1 MIEYLSKPFSDEE
14 SLSSL
19 NPYVRKWFED
29 SFSELTPPQKFTFK
43 LIGEGKNVLVTAP
56 TGSGKTIS
64 GFLSIISK
72 LFDKSLAGDL
82 EDKIYCIY
90 VSPLRALNNDIYRN
104 LTKPLEDIYGRII
117 KEKGAGIIKGN
128 MKKVT
133 IGVRTGDTT
142 QQERRK
148 QLLKA
153 PNILVTTPES
163 LAIIINSRKFME
175 NMDKLEY
182 IIVDE
187 IHELAN
193 NKRGV
198 HLSLT
203 LERLTELIHRKPV
216 RIGLGATLYPIEE
229 AAKFLVGVENGKPR
243 DCKVVDASWSKKL
256 DVVSKSPV
264 KDLIYT
270 DSDEIEDA
278 LYKELDKAIK
288 KYKTTLI
295 FTNTRSGTERVVF
308 NLKKRFNYGEDIAA
322 HHSSLSRESRMEV
335 EDMLKKGALK
345 CAVTST
351 SLELG
356 VDIGTIEDVI
366 QLGSPKSVTRAI
378 QRIGRAGHSFKEV
391 AKGEIISM
399 DRDDVVECT
408 VMLDAAMK
416 RHLDSFSVPEN
427 ALDVL
432 AQHIVGMSLN
442 RKWNVDDAY
451 AVVKGAYPYA
461 TLEKTD
467 FMALINY
474 LAGNYVSLESR
485 RVYGKIWYD
494 EKDGMFGRRGKMA
507 QVIYM
512 LNLGTIPDEVAINV
526 LTTSKKWV
534 GNIEEEFL
542 TKLKPG
548 DIFTLGG
555 RLYRFEY
562 ARSMKCYVTEAK
574 TSAPTIPPWFSE
586 QLPLSYELAIEI
598 GKFRAEFSSIL
609 KKGKSSAIIS
619 KISEMPRPAYEFLSK
634 LPMDDNARVATYN
647 YFVEQILF
655 AKAVPTDKLILVEK
669 THDPDTDK
677 QYIIFHSLF
686 GRRVNDTFSRAIA
699 ISLGERYDTDIGI
712 MVNDNGFLMTSS
724 EEVNIS
730 LKALEEAIGGVIKS
744 DVTTELKLNIRRTE
758 MMRRRFRHVAARSFM
773 ILRNYKGWKISVGKQ
788 QINSQLLLKAVEE
801 VDPNFPVLK
810 ETYREILNDVMDL
823 PRTVQLLKKMEK
835 GEVKYKMIDT
845 DVPSPFSHKTL
856 TFGHAD
862 VIMMKSKRMYL
873 QKLHASVLERLGM
886 PVKKIAKQKGKDKG
900 TRPRKQPKTNR
911 KRR

>member
-1 MIEYLSKPFSDEE
+1 MRILAIGVRMIEYLSKPYSDEE

-19 NPYVRKWFED
+19 NPFVRKWFED

-43 LIGEGKNVLVTAP
+43 LIGEGQNVLVTAP

-72 LFDKSLAGDL
+72 LFDKSLEGKL
-82 EDKIYCIY
+82 EDKIYCVYI
-90 VSPLRALNNDIYRN
+90 SPLRALNNDIYRN
-104 LTKPLEDIYGRII
+104 LMKPLEEIYGRIV
-117 KEKGAGIIKGN
+117 KEKGADIIKGN
-128 MKKVT
+128 MQRVT

-163 LAIIINSRKFME
+163 LAIIVNSRKFME

-203 LERLTELIHRKPV
+203 LERLNELINRKPV

-229 AAKFLVGVENGKPR
+229 AAKFLVGVDNGQPR
-243 DCKVVDASWSKKL
+243 QCKVVDASWSKKL
-256 DVVSKSPV
+256 DVISISPV

-270 DSDEIEDA
+270 DGDKVEDA
-278 LYKELDKAIK
+278 LYKELNRAIK

-399 DRDDVVECT
+399 DRDDVIECT

-416 RHLDSFSVPEN
+416 RHLDAFSVPTN

-442 RKWNVDDAY
+442 RKWNVDEAY
-451 AVVKGAYPYA
+451 KVIRGAYPYS
-461 TLEKTD
+461 TLDKSD
-467 FMALINY
+467 FMALVNY
-474 LAGNYVSLESR
+474 LAGTYVSLESR

-526 LTTSKKWV
+526 LTTGKKWV

-574 TSAPTIPPWFSE
+574 TSSPTIPPWFSE

-598 GKFRAEFSSIL
+598 GKFRAEFSS
-609 KKGKSSAIIS
+609 
-619 KISEMPRPAYEFLSK
+619 
-634 LPMDDNARVATYN
+634 
-647 YFVEQILF
+647 
-655 AKAVPTDKLILVEK
+655 
-669 THDPDTDK
+669 
-677 QYIIFHSLF
+677 
-686 GRRVNDTFSRAIA
+686 
-699 ISLGERYDTDIGI
+699 
-712 MVNDNGFLMTSS
+712 
-724 EEVNIS
+724 
-730 LKALEEAIGGVIKS
+730 
-744 DVTTELKLNIRRTE
+744 
-758 MMRRRFRHVAARSFM
+758 
-773 ILRNYKGWKISVGKQ
+773 
-788 QINSQLLLKAVEE
+788 LL
-801 VDPNFPVLK
+801 
-810 ETYREILNDVMDL
+810 
-823 PRTVQLLKKMEK
+823 EK
-835 GEVKYKMIDT
+835 GEKLRHNIAHIRDAQACILVLVGSAHGRQRQDSCLQLLHGAVALRQACPHRQA
-845 DVPSPFSHKTL
+845 DSHRE
-856 TFGHAD
+856 D
-862 VIMMKSKRMYL
+862 I
-873 QKLHASVLERLGM
+873 
-886 PVKKIAKQKGKDKG
+886 
-900 TRPRKQPKTNR
+900 RP
-911 KRR
+911 